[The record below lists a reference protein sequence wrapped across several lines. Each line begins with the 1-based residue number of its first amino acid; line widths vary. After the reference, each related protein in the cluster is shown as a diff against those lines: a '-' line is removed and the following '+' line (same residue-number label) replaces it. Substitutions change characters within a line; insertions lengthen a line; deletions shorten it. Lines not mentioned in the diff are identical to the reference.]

1 MNSAV
6 MKRSVVIGG
15 HKTSI
20 SLENEFWYS
29 LKKIAKTRK
38 ISPSKLVTEI
48 ESRRQ
53 DNGNL
58 SSAIRLYVLNYYATA
73 PDSSAAA

>member
-48 ESRRQ
+48 EDSLQ
-53 DNGNL
+53 FP
-58 SSAIRLYVLNYYATA
+58 IYY
-73 PDSSAAA
+73 S